1 MGDFKM
7 VKVFRGLL
15 WLFLGLYVQ
24 LLWAETGVEKGYE
37 NVAPV
42 QPVELAGKVE
52 VIEFFW
58 YGCPHCFSFEPVL
71 NEWVKK
77 QGDQINYIR
86 VPAVFS
92 KRWGRHAKA
101 YFTAQALDVSEQLHA
116 DFFNA
121 IQVKKQRLETE
132 DQLVKFF
139 VAHGVNEQDFR
150 NAYHSFLVDAKMRQ
164 AQSMGPRYGVTSV
177 PTIIING
184 KYRSNASIAGGQ
196 SNLLGV
202 MDQLVAVESAP

>member
-1 MGDFKM
+1 MIKF
-7 VKVFRGLL
+7 FRGFL
-15 WLFLGLYVQ
+15 WLILVLYVQ
-24 LLWAETGVEKGYE
+24 FLSAEPTIENGYE
-37 NVAPV
+37 KVTPV
-42 QPVELAGKVE
+42 QPIEVAGKVE
-52 VIEFFW
+52 VVEFFW

-71 NEWVKK
+71 NEWLKN
-77 QGDQINYIR
+77 QTDQVNFIR

-101 YFTAQALDVSEQLHA
+101 FFIAQALGVSEQLHA

-132 DQLVKFF
+132 DQLVDFF
-139 VAHGVNEQDFR
+139 VAHGIDEQDFR

-184 KYRSNASIAGGQ
+184 KYRTNASIAGGQ
-196 SNLLGV
+196 GSMLTV
-202 MDQLVAVESAP
+202 MDQLIATEIQP

>member
-1 MGDFKM
+1 MGVFKM
-7 VKVFRGLL
+7 VKLFRGLL

-132 DQLVKFF
+132 DQLVQFF

>member
-1 MGDFKM
+1 M
-7 VKVFRGLL
+7 VKLFRGLL

-77 QGDQINYIR
+77 QGDQINFIR

-101 YFTAQALDVSEQLHA
+101 YFMAQVLDVSEQLHA

-132 DQLVKFF
+132 DQLADFF
-139 VAHGVNEQDFR
+139 VAHGVNEQNFR

-202 MDQLVAVESAP
+202 MDQLVAVESVP

>member
-1 MGDFKM
+1 M
-7 VKVFRGLL
+7 VKLFRAVL
-15 WLFLGLYVQ
+15 WLVLGLSAQ
-24 LLWAETGVEKGYE
+24 LLWAESAVEKGYE

-52 VIEFFW
+52 VLEFFW

-77 QGDQINYIR
+77 QSDKINFVR

-101 YFTAQALDVSEQLHA
+101 YFTAQALGVSEQLHA

-121 IQVKKQRLETE
+121 IQIKKQRLETE
-132 DQLVKFF
+132 DQLVEFF

-150 NAYHSFLVDAKMRQ
+150 NAYQSFLVDAKMRQ
-164 AQSMGPRYGVTSV
+164 AKSMGPRYGVTSV

-196 SNLLGV
+196 AKMLGV
-202 MDQLVAVESAP
+202 MDQLVAEESKP

>member
-1 MGDFKM
+1 MGGFKM
-7 VKVFRGLL
+7 VKLFRGLL

-24 LLWAETGVEKGYE
+24 LLWAETGVEKVYE

-77 QGDQINYIR
+77 QSDQINFIR

-101 YFTAQALDVSEQLHA
+101 YFTAQALGVSEQLHV

-177 PTIIING
+177 PTIIVNG

>member
-1 MGDFKM
+1 M
-7 VKVFRGLL
+7 VKLFRGLL

-58 YGCPHCFSFEPVL
+58 YGCSHCFSFDPVL

-77 QGDQINYIR
+77 QSDQINFIR

-101 YFTAQALDVSEQLHA
+101 YFTAQALGVSEQLHT

-164 AQSMGPRYGVTSV
+164 AQSMGPRYGIISV

>member
-1 MGDFKM
+1 MIKF
-7 VKVFRGLL
+7 FRGFL
-15 WLFLGLYVQ
+15 WLILVLYVQ
-24 LLWAETGVEKGYE
+24 FLSAEPTIEKGYE
-37 NVAPV
+37 KVRPV
-42 QPVELAGKVE
+42 QPIEVAGKVE
-52 VIEFFW
+52 VVEFFW

-71 NEWVKK
+71 NEWLKN
-77 QGDQINYIR
+77 QTDQVNFIR

-101 YFTAQALDVSEQLHA
+101 FFTAQALGVSEQLHA

-132 DQLVKFF
+132 DQLVDFF
-139 VAHGVNEQDFR
+139 VAHGIDEQDFR

-184 KYRSNASIAGGQ
+184 KYRTNASIAGGQ
-196 SNLLGV
+196 GSMLTV
-202 MDQLVAVESAP
+202 MDQLIATEIQP

>member
-1 MGDFKM
+1 MG
-7 VKVFRGLL
+7 
-15 WLFLGLYVQ
+15 
-24 LLWAETGVEKGYE
+24 
-37 NVAPV
+37 
-42 QPVELAGKVE
+42 
-52 VIEFFW
+52 
-58 YGCPHCFSFEPVL
+58 
-71 NEWVKK
+71 
-77 QGDQINYIR
+77 
-86 VPAVFS
+86 
-92 KRWGRHAKA
+92 
-101 YFTAQALDVSEQLHA
+101 VSEQLHT

>member
-1 MGDFKM
+1 MIKF
-7 VKVFRGLL
+7 FRGFL
-15 WLFLGLYVQ
+15 WLILVLYVQ
-24 LLWAETGVEKGYE
+24 FLSAEPTIENGYE
-37 NVAPV
+37 KVTPV
-42 QPVELAGKVE
+42 QPIEVAGKVE
-52 VIEFFW
+52 VVEFFW

-71 NEWVKK
+71 NEWLKN
-77 QGDQINYIR
+77 QTDQVNFIR

-101 YFTAQALDVSEQLHA
+101 FFTAQALGVSEQLHA

-132 DQLVKFF
+132 DQLVDFF
-139 VAHGVNEQDFR
+139 VAHGIDEQDFR

-184 KYRSNASIAGGQ
+184 KYRTNASIAGGQ
-196 SNLLGV
+196 GSMLTV
-202 MDQLVAVESAP
+202 MDQLIAKEIQP

>member
-1 MGDFKM
+1 M
-7 VKVFRGLL
+7 VKLFRGLL

-58 YGCPHCFSFEPVL
+58 YGCSHCFSFDPVL

-77 QGDQINYIR
+77 QSDQINFIR

-101 YFTAQALDVSEQLHA
+101 YFTAQALGVSEQLHT

>member
-1 MGDFKM
+1 MIKL
-7 VKVFRGLL
+7 FRGLL
-15 WLFLGLYVQ
+15 WLVLVLYVPF
-24 LLWAETGVEKGYE
+24 LSAEPTIENGYE
-37 NVAPV
+37 KVAPV
-42 QPVELAGKVE
+42 QPIELAGKVE
-52 VIEFFW
+52 VVEFFW

-71 NEWVKK
+71 NEWLRK
-77 QGDQINYIR
+77 QTDQVNFIR

-101 YFTAQALDVSEQLHA
+101 FFTAQALGVSEQLHA

-132 DQLVKFF
+132 DQLVDFF
-139 VAHGVNEQDFR
+139 VAHGIDEQDFR

-184 KYRSNASIAGGQ
+184 KYRTNASIAGGQ
-196 SNLLGV
+196 GNMLTV
-202 MDQLVAVESAP
+202 MDQLIATEIQP

>member
-1 MGDFKM
+1 MIKF
-7 VKVFRGLL
+7 FRGFL
-15 WLFLGLYVQ
+15 WLILVLYVQ
-24 LLWAETGVEKGYE
+24 FLSAEPTIENGYE
-37 NVAPV
+37 KVTPV
-42 QPVELAGKVE
+42 QPIEVAGKVE
-52 VIEFFW
+52 VVEFFW

-71 NEWVKK
+71 NEWLKN
-77 QGDQINYIR
+77 QTDQVNFIR

-101 YFTAQALDVSEQLHA
+101 FFTAQALGVSEQLHA

-132 DQLVKFF
+132 DQLVDFF
-139 VAHGVNEQDFR
+139 VAHGIDEQDFR

-184 KYRSNASIAGGQ
+184 KYRTNASIAGGQ
-196 SNLLGV
+196 GSMLTV
-202 MDQLVAVESAP
+202 MDQLIATEIQP

>member
-1 MGDFKM
+1 M

>member
-132 DQLVKFF
+132 DQLVQFF

>member
-1 MGDFKM
+1 MGGFKM
-7 VKVFRGLL
+7 VKLFRGLL

-77 QGDQINYIR
+77 QSDQINFIR

-101 YFTAQALDVSEQLHA
+101 YFTAQALGVSEQLHV

-177 PTIIING
+177 PTIIVNG
-184 KYRSNASIAGGQ
+184 KYRSNASIAGWQ

>member
-1 MGDFKM
+1 MIKF
-7 VKVFRGLL
+7 FRGFL
-15 WLFLGLYVQ
+15 WLILVLYVQ
-24 LLWAETGVEKGYE
+24 FLSAEPTIENGYE
-37 NVAPV
+37 KVTPV
-42 QPVELAGKVE
+42 QPIEVAGKVE
-52 VIEFFW
+52 VVEFFW
-58 YGCPHCFSFEPVL
+58 YGCPYCFSFEPVL
-71 NEWVKK
+71 NEWLKN
-77 QGDQINYIR
+77 QTDQVNFIR

-101 YFTAQALDVSEQLHA
+101 FFTAQALGVSEQLHA

-132 DQLVKFF
+132 DQLVDFF
-139 VAHGVNEQDFR
+139 VAHGIDEQDFR

-184 KYRSNASIAGGQ
+184 KYRTNASIAGGQ
-196 SNLLGV
+196 GSMLTV
-202 MDQLVAVESAP
+202 MDQLIATEIQP